1 MRIVRIDDFIADS
14 RIEEIQLPVFLNGA
28 SGEAAILIRAGG
40 WIEGESL
47 VFPCDQIPAHCMAP
61 VHGPP
66 ARLVGKILVEKV
78 VVSLVVNKAVR
89 IVYPVV
95 RCF

>member
-1 MRIVRIDDFIADS
+1 MRIVRIDDFIAHACID
-14 RIEEIQLPVFLNGA
+14 EIQLSVFLNGA
-28 SGEAAILIRAGG
+28 SGEAAVLIRTGG

-66 ARLVGKILVEKV
+66 AWFVGEVLIEKV